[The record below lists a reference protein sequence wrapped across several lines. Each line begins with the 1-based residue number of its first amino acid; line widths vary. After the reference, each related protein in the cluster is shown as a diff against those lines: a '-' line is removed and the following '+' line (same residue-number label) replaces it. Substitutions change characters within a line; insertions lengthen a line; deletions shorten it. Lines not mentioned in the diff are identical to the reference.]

1 MKETKQRTKSFKT
14 LRISGLFKA
23 WLVLFS
29 LMICLLGQTAEAK
42 DGTWAGKGTA
52 EEPYLIQDVADL
64 QALQAR
70 VNGGDSCKDVYFLL
84 VNNLDLSEV
93 CGENIGSW
101 VPIGNKNHSF
111 EGSFSGEL
119 KEISGLYINE
129 NEGETIGLFGVNEGQ
144 IERLSVSGSVSG
156 KDFVG
161 GIAGENLGRI
171 QGCSSSVSVSG
182 NDTVG
187 GIAGYNGGQ
196 INNCYNGGSVT
207 GADQVGGIAG
217 ESGDD
222 ITFCTN
228 AANISGDKYVGGIA
242 GISNAEIQDCL
253 NNGGYTVEAAG
264 NCAGGIAGCAS
275 ASIERCTN
283 KAKVLT
289 GTDVAGGIA
298 GLCNEADISFCV
310 NEGDVNGGKD
320 RSGGIVGECHGNNNG
335 VDCNISYCTNNGT
348 VSGVNSYV
356 GGIVGDGLYCSLKE
370 CINRGVVAGSGYVG
384 GIAGQ
389 FKNYGS
395 LDYATNHGTVTG
407 TTSTGG
413 IVGSS
418 DNSGDIKNCF
428 NDGTVSGKIMSG
440 GIAGMVVLSVKQQDG
455 SYEINNI
462 ADCTNEGKITGS
474 DKVGGIS
481 GLCEANVLG
490 CVNKGTIS
498 AESDVSGGSNVG
510 GIVGVMQS
518 EKNCVE
524 NCVNIGNIEG
534 EQNVGGI
541 VGSGSAV
548 YILRCRNEGSI
559 EGTLKNVGGII
570 GLNTVPEG
578 MNQGEIKQCRNEGEI
593 SNSGSNTGGI
603 IGRAANI
610 GILECE
616 NTETISAKLDKIG
629 GIIGYGLNV
638 TVKKCGNTGY
648 IRSEDL
654 GVGGIVGYAIETG
667 ISDSYNRGSV
677 YGEDRVGGLV
687 GIFNEDNYLTRCYVK
702 ASGNGIDCER
712 ENGNVG
718 GFYGAILVASWLEF
732 EDCYWWPRCANR
744 ALGSNRTDAA
754 DYSGEGY
761 GYYRIEDMF
770 EEESNFRNWDFHKV
784 WVIYGNVP
792 ELRNNYDI
800 SPAGGRGADE
810 ENSGSGGTGY
820 QTPHLARIYNLEDFK
835 AFRDTVNDGYNY
847 QSETVYLCADLDL
860 SGDSDLYWEP
870 IGTES
875 HPFDGYFYG
884 GNHIIKGLSVSTSE
898 YGGLFGRCRGNIR
911 DLTVYGRVNSSGRY
925 VGGIVGNC
933 AGAIDNCFF
942 FGNVYC
948 MHGYDGYVGGVVGL
962 LSGRGRINESGHAG
976 YVSTL
981 KGYAG
986 GIVGSQ
992 NDKDS
997 EIYYCFHYGPADS
1010 VVCPSGYTGTITGE
1024 ARNPHAIAE
1033 CYTSIGSAGRF
1044 VGRNWDS
1051 SQSNVD
1057 SCGMLDVE
1065 SFREPESFSGWDVGY
1080 DANHHWVMGADHP
1093 LPRSMSD
1100 YITLSY
1106 NDGTE
1111 EEQTVWGIRGN
1122 MVLGDIELIWD
1133 GHLLNGWNDEPDGS
1147 GVSYAAGDE
1156 VPAQTTL
1163 YAQWIE
1169 GYEYHGYI
1177 PFEPENARD
1186 RGVSGQTYDMLLD
1199 GDVNTKW
1206 GVAVP
1211 ADGGSWSLEF
1221 ATKDYVRVSGY
1232 CLVTGDNTEMYSGFN
1247 PKGWKLE
1254 GKSRD
1259 ERWVVLDEVTDDE
1272 TLPAK
1277 NQARVYKKL
1286 DNTYDYCD
1294 FRITFTGV
1302 KSGNVFQLSE
1312 FSLLYKDPDKDVR
1325 KPRITLHPNTIPSIV
1340 DKVAKTGDNR
1350 STITLG
1356 GDPYNQEAYTLL
1368 SWNTDPRGIGDT
1380 YEADDPY
1387 VIKRDAIVY
1396 AMWEPKVFELII
1408 NLDSFEGSPVY
1419 RRIAYKTTTEFR
1431 LTPPEREG
1439 YIFKYWIVTNGDG
1452 TWKLN
1457 EKYDAGTNIYG
1468 TYGNVTLA
1476 GCWEKRKKV
1485 EVSWFSDDN
1494 LIGTDTFY
1502 EGDIPEYK
1510 GEKPEKKSGKEYD
1523 YTFIGWDKEFKQ
1535 LTEDTTFN
1543 AVFEETRRSYEIT
1556 WLDEDGSQFDV
1567 TSVEYGTVPSHEPPE
1582 KLSTKEKCY
1591 IFDGWEETPVAVTGN
1606 ATYKASFREIPR
1618 PYEITWQYEDG
1629 SVIDVTEVGYGIVP
1643 SHEVPKKQAT
1653 DEYTYTFIGWGK
1665 ELSAVDGPAVYTAQ
1679 FTASKNSYEITWKNE
1694 NGEVIDV
1701 TTVEYGEIPQ
1711 HEALFKKA
1719 DPQFEYTFTG
1729 WSPSLKA
1736 VTGAA
1741 EYTAQFSKT
1750 VNSHEIVWKDE
1761 NGNIIDTTTVEYGS
1775 MPMHPDLNNKET
1787 KEFFYEF
1794 EGWEPELKEV
1804 TGPAEYQ
1811 AKFLET
1817 RKSYEIIWK
1826 YENGLVID
1834 AKTWEYGT
1842 VPSCE
1847 DPEMEA
1853 TPEFNYV
1860 FAGWDPEVTEVD
1872 GPAVYTAKFKT
1883 TRRSYEITWKDDEG
1897 NVLDTTCVEYGTVP
1911 THKDPKKE
1919 ATAEFTYTFKGWD
1932 HDLKAVTGPDTY
1944 VAKFEKKKNSYK
1956 ITWKNENGE
1965 VIDTTTVE
1973 YGKIPQHEAPTK
1985 ASDPQ
1990 FEYTFSGWSPS
2001 IKAVTGDAE
2010 YTAQFSETLN
2020 SYEIVWKDENG
2031 NKIESTIVEYDSMPV
2046 HADLTKEETAE
2057 FTFEF
2062 EGWDPE
2068 IQKVSGPAE
2077 YQAKFKAIRRSY
2089 AVTWQYED
2097 GRVIGTK
2104 MWEYGTVPTCD
2115 DPTMDATPEYEYVF
2129 ASWDQKV
2136 TAVGGPAVYTAKFNS
2151 IRRSYE
2157 ITWKDD
2163 AGNVYDTTTVEYG
2176 TVPTHTDP
2184 VKEATAEFTYTFKGW
2199 NHELTAVTG
2208 AETYVAVFEKTKNSY
2223 EITWKSDDGSVIDVT
2238 TVEYGTMPTHADAQ
2252 KLSTVEY
2259 TYTFAGWDTEVT
2271 AAEGPATYTAV
2282 FTETKNVYTISFET
2296 NEGSEVEA
2304 KKAEYGD
2311 RVTKPNDPKRNR
2323 YVFKGW
2329 FADKDLSVPYTF
2341 EEPVIADATVYAKWE
2356 KEIQPIPELTDG
2368 QKPVAKKDL
2377 KENGSEQDLV
2387 TAPEDIPE
2395 GYTILYSIDG
2405 GETWSDRAVGTRSG
2419 EYTVKVMYKADSEH
2433 VDFYGDTLKVVIRG
2447 DYYDDGS
2454 DREWTKESNNS
2465 ATIRI
2470 KKRYDDA
2477 DCFANFEK
2485 AVVDGEN
2492 AIKGTDYTF
2501 TKGGVV
2507 LAFTPTYLET
2517 LSVGDHTIN
2526 VVFKDGECAVTLR
2539 IIKKIKEEVPT
2550 VPPTEPPTE
2559 APTEAPTEPTTE
2571 APTEPTTEAPTEAP
2585 TEPTTEAPT
2594 EPTTEAPTE
2603 ASTEAPTEEPE
2614 TTIAPT
2620 EPTTEAPTEAPTT
2633 APENTPDD
2641 DNSDLLILW
2650 IAAIL
2655 AGMVLLAMTI
2665 LGVISFR
2672 KKHIR

>member
-1 MKETKQRTKSFKT
+1 MKRMGKAKREQRKRLVGVFAA
-14 LRISGLFKA
+14 LAII
-23 WLVLFS
+23 LVLGVIFS
-29 LMICLLGQTAEAK
+29 ERKAAAK
-42 DGTWAGKGTA
+42 DGTWAGEGTA
-52 EEPYLIQDVADL
+52 EDPYLIEDL
-64 QALQAR
+64 EDFLALQSC
-70 VNGGDSCKDVYFLL
+70 VNGGDSCSHKYFLL
-84 VNNLDLSEV
+84 TTNLDLSEV

-101 VPIGNKNHSF
+101 DPIGNESTHF
-111 EGSFSGEL
+111 EGDFSGGT
-119 KEISGLYINE
+119 KEISGLYING
-129 NEGETIGLFGVNEGQ
+129 GESVGLFGVSDGKV
-144 IERLSVSGSVSG
+144 ERLSVSGSVSG
-156 KDFVG
+156 QDFVG
-161 GIAGENLGRI
+161 GIVGKNQGI
-171 QGCSSSVSVSG
+171 IYGCSSKVTVSG
-182 NDTVG
+182 KDTVG

-217 ESGDD
+217 EALRFISN
-222 ITFCTN
+222 CTN
-228 AANISGDKYVGGIA
+228 AANVSGNEYVGGIV
-242 GISNAEIQDCL
+242 GTSNARIQDCV
-253 NNGGYTVEAAG
+253 NNGGYIVEATG
-264 NCAGGIAGCAS
+264 SYAGGIAGSTS
-275 ASIERCTN
+275 ASIEKCTN
-283 KAKVLT
+283 KAKIST
-289 GTDVAGGIA
+289 GVNGAGGIV
-298 GLCNEADISFCV
+298 GSCVEAWISSCV

-320 RSGGIVGECHGNNNG
+320 QTGGIAGEFKGTADGDERNFFNCVNNG
-335 VDCNISYCTNNGT
+335 K
-348 VSGVNSYV
+348 VSGANNYV
-356 GGIVGDGLYCSLKE
+356 GGIVGDGLYCTLTE
-370 CINRGVVAGSGYVG
+370 CINRGAVAGSGYVG

-440 GIAGMVVLSVKQQDG
+440 GIAGMVVLSVNQQDG

-498 AESDVSGGSNVG
+498 AESDVSGGSDVG

-518 EKNCVE
+518 DKNCVE

-548 YILRCRNEGSI
+548 YILKCRNEGSI
-559 EGTLKNVGGII
+559 EGKLKNVGGII
-570 GLNTVPEG
+570 GLNTVPED
-578 MNQGEIKQCRNEGEI
+578 MNQGEIKQCRNEGKI

-603 IGRAANI
+603 IGRAAYI

-616 NTETISAKLDKIG
+616 NTETISSKDDKIG

-638 TVKKCGNTGY
+638 TVEKCGNTGY

-687 GIFNEDNYLTRCYVK
+687 GIFDEDNYLTRCYVK

-718 GFYGAILVASWLEF
+718 GFYGAILVAAWLEF

-884 GNHIIKGLSVSTSE
+884 GNHIIKGLSVSTPE

-911 DLTVYGRVNSSGRY
+911 DLTVYGTVNSSGRY

-948 MHGYDGYVGGVVGL
+948 THGYDGYVGGVVGF
-962 LSGRGRINESGHAG
+962 LSGRGRIIESGHAG

-986 GIVGSQ
+986 GVVGSQ

-997 EIYYCFHYGPADS
+997 EIYHCFHYGPADS

-1057 SCGMLDVE
+1057 SCEMLDVE
-1065 SFREPESFSGWDVGY
+1065 SFRKPESFIGWDVGY
-1080 DANHHWVMGADHP
+1080 DANHHWIMGADHP

-1122 MVLGDIELIWD
+1122 MVLGEIELIWD
-1133 GHLLNGWNDEPDGS
+1133 GHLFNGWNDEPDGS

-1254 GKSRD
+1254 GKSQD
-1259 ERWVVLDEVTDDE
+1259 GRWVVLDEVTDDE
-1272 TLPAK
+1272 TLPVK
-1277 NQARVYKKL
+1277 NLARVYKKL
-1286 DNTYDYCD
+1286 DNRYDYCE
-1294 FRITFTGV
+1294 FRIIFTGV

-1325 KPRITLHPNTIPSIV
+1325 KPRITLHPNNLAGSVTDYV
-1340 DKVAKTGDNR
+1340 VKTGDNR

-1356 GDPYNQEAYTLL
+1356 DDPYNQGAYTLL
-1368 SWNTDPRGIGDT
+1368 SWNTHPRGIGDT

-1396 AMWEPKVFELII
+1396 AMWEPMVFELII

-1419 RRIAYKTTTEFR
+1419 RRIVYTTNTQFR
-1431 LTPPEREG
+1431 LMPPEREG

-1476 GCWEKRKKV
+1476 GCWEKRKKI

-1510 GEKPEKKSGKEYD
+1510 GEKPEKKSSKEYD

-1543 AVFEETRRSYEIT
+1543 AVFEEARRSYEIT

-1591 IFDGWEETPVAVTGN
+1591 IFEGWEETPVAVTGN

-1629 SVIDVTEVGYGIVP
+1629 SLIDVTEAGYGTMP
-1643 SHEVPKKQAT
+1643 SHADPNKKAT
-1653 DEYTYTFIGWGK
+1653 DEYSYTFIGWDR
-1665 ELSAVDGPAVYTAQ
+1665 ELSVVDGPAVYTAR
-1679 FTASKNSYEITWKNE
+1679 FTPSKNSYEITWKDE

-1741 EYTAQFSKT
+1741 EYTAQFSET

-1775 MPMHPDLNNKET
+1775 MPLHPDLNNKET

-1853 TPEFNYV
+1853 TAEFEYV
-1860 FAGWDPEVTEVD
+1860 FNGWDPEITEVD
-1872 GPAVYTAKFKT
+1872 GAAVYTAKFTPARRSYVITWQDDEGNVFDTTMVEYGSLPSHEDPVKKDT
-1883 TRRSYEITWKDDEG
+1883 DEFTYSFKGWNRDFKAVAGPETYVARFDKTRRSYEITWK
-1897 NVLDTTCVEYGTVP
+1897 
-1911 THKDPKKE
+1911 
-1919 ATAEFTYTFKGWD
+1919 
-1932 HDLKAVTGPDTY
+1932 
-1944 VAKFEKKKNSYK
+1944 
-1956 ITWKNENGE
+1956 NE
-1965 VIDTTTVE
+1965 
-1973 YGKIPQHEAPTK
+1973 
-1985 ASDPQ
+1985 
-1990 FEYTFSGWSPS
+1990 
-2001 IKAVTGDAE
+2001 
-2010 YTAQFSETLN
+2010 
-2020 SYEIVWKDENG
+2020 
-2031 NKIESTIVEYDSMPV
+2031 
-2046 HADLTKEETAE
+2046 
-2057 FTFEF
+2057 
-2062 EGWDPE
+2062 
-2068 IQKVSGPAE
+2068 
-2077 YQAKFKAIRRSY
+2077 
-2089 AVTWQYED
+2089 
-2097 GRVIGTK
+2097 
-2104 MWEYGTVPTCD
+2104 
-2115 DPTMDATPEYEYVF
+2115 
-2129 ASWDQKV
+2129 
-2136 TAVGGPAVYTAKFNS
+2136 
-2151 IRRSYE
+2151 
-2157 ITWKDD
+2157 
-2163 AGNVYDTTTVEYG
+2163 
-2176 TVPTHTDP
+2176 
-2184 VKEATAEFTYTFKGW
+2184 
-2199 NHELTAVTG
+2199 
-2208 AETYVAVFEKTKNSY
+2208 
-2223 EITWKSDDGSVIDVT
+2223 DGSVIDVT
-2238 TVEYGTMPTHADAQ
+2238 TVEYGTEPAHDNLTGSVTDESIREFAGWNPAVTAVTGPAEYQAQFTTTPRSYEITWKDEDGKVIDTTMVEYGAVPTHVGLTREETDGF
-2252 KLSTVEY
+2252 
-2259 TYTFAGWDTEVT
+2259 TYEFAGWDPEIKAV
-2271 AAEGPATYTAV
+2271 AGPAEYQAKYNSIKKEYTV
-2282 FTETKNVYTISFET
+2282 RFVT
-2296 NEGSEVEA
+2296 NGGTAIDEA
-2304 KKAEYGD
+2304 KTEYGQC
-2311 RVTKPNDPKRNR
+2311 VSKPVDPERDG
-2323 YVFKGW
+2323 YTFTGW
-2329 FADKDLSVPYTF
+2329 FADENLTVTYDF
-2341 EEPVIADATVYAKWE
+2341 EEPVIGELTIYAGWKLNE
-2356 KEIQPIPELTDG
+2356 KVFPPIPELTED
-2368 QKPVAKKDL
+2368 QKPVPIENLVEDGTEQALVRAPKKL
-2377 KENGSEQDLV
+2377 
-2387 TAPEDIPE
+2387 PE
-2395 GYTILYSIDG
+2395 GYTVKYSTDG
-2405 GETWSDRAVGTRSG
+2405 GKTWSEEVPTGKESG
-2419 EYTVKVMYKADSEH
+2419 KYTIRVHYQADSDH
-2433 VDFYGDTLKVVIRG
+2433 IDFDGDTLYVMIRG
-2447 DYYDDGS
+2447 VYYQAESDG
-2454 DREWTKESNNS
+2454 DWTKKSGK
-2465 ATIRI
+2465 TYTVRV
-2470 KKRYDDA
+2470 KKLFNDEE
-2477 DCFANFEK
+2477 CFANFTG
-2485 AVVDGEN
+2485 VMVDGKTAERN
-2492 AIKGTDYTF
+2492 KDYTAI
-2501 TKGGVV
+2501 GGSTIITF
-2507 LAFTPTYLET
+2507 ASEYLET
-2517 LSVGDHTIN
+2517 LSVGEHLIDIT
-2526 VVFKDGECAVTLR
+2526 FRDGETSVVLR
-2539 IIKKIKEEVPT
+2539 VLEEEKVSPT
-2550 VPPTEPPTE
+2550 PTPTPTATP
-2559 APTEAPTEPTTE
+2559 APTATPTPTPEPMPRTGD
-2571 APTEPTTEAPTEAP
+2571 
-2585 TEPTTEAPT
+2585 
-2594 EPTTEAPTE
+2594 
-2603 ASTEAPTEEPE
+2603 
-2614 TTIAPT
+2614 
-2620 EPTTEAPTEAPTT
+2620 T
-2633 APENTPDD
+2633 AMPMIWVF
-2641 DNSDLLILW
+2641 LIP
-2650 IAAIL
+2650 ISAACIVV
-2655 AGMVLLAMTI
+2655 AI
-2665 LGVISFR
+2665 NR
-2672 KKHIR
+2672 KRRFGRER